1 LFAAVPIYGFSHGG
15 FFTVMSPTVAEYFG
29 LQAHGAIFGLILFF
43 GTIGG
48 AAGPILAGRVF
59 DLTNSY
65 DPAFLALAV
74 LAALG
79 LALVLKLPSS
89 NPGIHR

>member
-1 LFAAVPIYGFSHGG
+1 
-15 FFTVMSPTVAEYFG
+15 MR
-29 LQAHGAIFGLILFF
+29 AHGAIFGLVLFS

-59 DLTNSY
+59 DLTGSY
-65 DPAFLALAV
+65 APAFTALAV
-74 LAALG
+74 LATLG

-89 NPGIHR
+89 NPGMER